1 MKLTLL
7 LGALIALPALGV
19 DFFVP
24 SMPVLAA
31 ALDIAAAAA
40 QLTVT
45 AYFIGISGGLLLWGP
60 LSDRFGRKPVLLT
73 GLAAM
78 LVSSLA
84 ATLMESAAALAVA
97 RLAQGLSM
105 ASGAVISR
113 SVVRDLYQQHEQ
125 AAGMLSRM
133 MIVFSIVPICA
144 PVAGALLSQSLGW
157 QAVFASL
164 AVIAAI
170 LAVVVAFGLAE
181 TAPAERRSAH
191 PFAIART
198 FVEILR
204 EPRFIAPFLL
214 VLCCHVGILAWVSNS
229 AMTLIRGM
237 AVSPAAYGLMF
248 AFVAT
253 GQILGAAT
261 GTRLILRLGTPGVVR
276 LGAGL
281 LLAAG
286 GSAAAFAWAGA
297 AHWAAVV
304 APFALF
310 LFGSALLIPTATA
323 AALTPFPSAAGTAS
337 SLMGAIGFSA
347 GALVSTLLGAA
358 FDGSARP
365 MATTAAAA
373 GVLAFLVHR
382 ILLHG
387 KA

>member
-31 ALDIAAAAA
+31 ALDIDAAAA

-45 AYFIGISGGLLLWGP
+45 AYFVGISGGLLLWGP
-60 LSDRFGRKPVLLT
+60 LSDRFGRKPVLLA

-84 ATLMESAAALAVA
+84 ATLMESAAALAAA

-157 QAVFASL
+157 QAVFAAL
-164 AVIAAI
+164 AAVAAA

-214 VLCCHVGILAWVSNS
+214 VFCGHMGILAWVSSS
-229 AMTLIRGM
+229 AFTLVRGM
-237 AVSPAAYGLMF
+237 GVPAVAYGFMF
-248 AFVAT
+248 ALVAL
-253 GQILGAAT
+253 GQITGAAL
-261 GTRLILRLGTPGVVR
+261 GSRLVIGVGGPGMMRLGVR
-276 LGAGL
+276 IMA
-281 LLAAG
+281 AAG
-286 GSAAAFAWAGA
+286 ATAALFAWTGVAHWTAVVLPFTAFLFGTAMLMPSASAAA
-297 AHWAAVV
+297 
-304 APFALF
+304 
-310 LFGSALLIPTATA
+310 LL
-323 AALTPFPSAAGTAS
+323 PFPRAAGTAA
-337 SLMGAIGFSA
+337 SLMGAVGFA
-347 GALVSTLLGAA
+347 TGALVSQLLGAA
-358 FDGSARP
+358 FDGTARP
-365 MATTAAAA
+365 MATVAAMA
-373 GVLAFLVHR
+373 GVAA
-382 ILLHG
+382 LLFEMNSRG